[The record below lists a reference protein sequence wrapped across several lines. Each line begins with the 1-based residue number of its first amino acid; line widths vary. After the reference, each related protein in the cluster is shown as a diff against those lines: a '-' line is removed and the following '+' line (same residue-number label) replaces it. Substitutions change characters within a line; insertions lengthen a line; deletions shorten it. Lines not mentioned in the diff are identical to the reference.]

1 MKNIPKND
9 DELHIIKGCIVTLA
23 TKLSVN
29 TSTVKKEWQLSV
41 IITDGSASRQVNISH
56 EFLQRSI
63 GICAREYAA
72 LKGSSKTEVKNS
84 VKNLSEKLNN
94 FNGLIKL
101 QGKEIIDLVPV
112 NRGHLQ
118 QLKNRLK

>member
-1 MKNIPKND
+1 MNFITQKIY
-9 DELHIIKGCIVTLA
+9 
-23 TKLSVN
+23 KLSKTN
-29 TSTVKKEWQLSV
+29 
-41 IITDGSASRQVNISH
+41 IFFSRFEGTRGERNQIFRTQVNICH

-84 VKNLSEKLNN
+84 VKNLSEKLNV

-101 QGKEIIDLVPV
+101 QGKDIIDLVPV

>member
-1 MKNIPKND
+1 MILPFFD
-9 DELHIIKGCIVTLA
+9 H
-23 TKLSVN
+23 LS
-29 TSTVKKEWQLSV
+29 TSTWTFFTLNVDKNGDFWTTYPPHLVDVV
-41 IITDGSASRQVNISH
+41 IERP
-56 EFLQRSI
+56 QRSI

-84 VKNLSEKLNN
+84 VKNLSEKLNV

-101 QGKEIIDLVPV
+101 QGKDIIDLVPV